1 MQGVIIINI
10 FYNEKDKAFKLRANN
25 TDYMMKVCEEGYL
38 AHVYY
43 GNKVPDEDLTYLLR
57 LDESPFT
64 PATNDR
70 DRASF
75 MDTLPFEYPCFG
87 VGDYRES
94 AFKIMDANGM
104 STCDLRYV
112 SHKMYEGKPKL
123 EGLPATFATEESG
136 CSTLEITMYDK
147 YANIEV
153 VLIYTFCSSGTVD
166 NVIELTIQ
174 FLMTGKLRTK
184 LTGMRK
190 VEFKKMYLPVL
201 QILPAAGRTDACPYA
216 ESPPQR
222 LFHDETPDK
231 PACSCY

>member
-1 MQGVIIINI
+1 MVETSRDLETIICFFAILYSGNFYVPIDCEMPYDRILSIKNTLNSKLGIYHHKNI
-10 FYNEKDKAFKLRANN
+10 FTDSALSFDFEKNYGILFRNRSIGLFTYRTEYAQGTDKDKLPGN
-25 TDYMMKVCEEGYL
+25 
-38 AHVYY
+38 HVQ
-43 GNKVPDEDLTYLLR
+43 
-57 LDESPFT
+57 
-64 PATNDR
+64 
-70 DRASF
+70 
-75 MDTLPFEYPCFG
+75 LPQRVYKTF
-87 VGDYRES
+87 
-94 AFKIMDANGM
+94 
-104 STCDLRYV
+104 
-112 SHKMYEGKPKL
+112 
-123 EGLPATFATEESG
+123 GLPVVHTF
-136 CSTLEITMYDK
+136 
-147 YANIEV
+147 EV

-190 VEFKKMYLPVL
+190 VELKKMYLLVL